1 MILPENTSRKIDNLG
16 RITIPKGLRDRLSL
30 EENDEME
37 LFTGEIEGRSYI
49 LLSRPVDTRAQY
61 KKSAMEYL
69 RALDSVELR
78 DVLEELQ
85 G

>member
-37 LFTGEIEGRSYI
+37 LFTGDIEGRHYI
-49 LLSRPVDTRAQY
+49 LLSRPVDENAA
-61 KKSAMEYL
+61 KKKIVIEYL
-69 RALDSVELR
+69 RSLDDEER
-78 DVLEELQ
+78 KVLMEEV
-85 G
+85 

>member
-37 LFTGEIEGRSYI
+37 LFTGDIEGRHYI
-49 LLSRPVDTRAQY
+49 LLSRPVDA
-61 KKSAMEYL
+61 KKKIVIEYL
-69 RALDSVELR
+69 RSLDDEER
-78 DVLEELQ
+78 KVLMEEV
-85 G
+85 